1 MKKKLVGT
9 LVAAGVLVTSLGAA
23 SATWFH
29 EDEGYT
35 WIGAYGM
42 FDHYSV
48 DRPAGH
54 GGGDPQTQLVRV
66 KEASSRIFCMTND
79 VNENNISS
87 QKQCVQ
93 DATTALHSTA
103 KRMQLIKMHF
113 ETAYNNP
120 DGTTFKYSW
129 AP

>member
-1 MKKKLVGT
+1 MKKKLVGM
-9 LVAAGVLVTSLGAA
+9 LVAAGVLVTSLGSV

-29 EDEGYT
+29 EDEEYT
-35 WIGAYGM
+35 WIGANGTD
-42 FDHYSV
+42 DHYSV
-48 DRPAGH
+48 PRVAGH

-66 KEASSRIFCMTND
+66 KDASSRVFCITND
-79 VNENNISS
+79 ENENNISS

-93 DATTALHSTA
+93 GATTALHSTA
-103 KRMQLIKMHF
+103 QRMQLIKMHF